1 MERGKPVYYCHGYL
15 VRKID
20 GRIYINFCNRER
32 MEFEEWVL
40 QAMLGI
46 EEAAKRRNGINAITT
61 GICWN

>member
-1 MERGKPVYYCHGYL
+1 
-15 VRKID
+15 
-20 GRIYINFCNRER
+20 

-46 EEAAKRRNGINAITT
+46 EEAAKRRNGRNGINAITT

>member
-1 MERGKPVYYCHGYL
+1 
-15 VRKID
+15 
-20 GRIYINFCNRER
+20 

-61 GICWN
+61 GICWNQVVCKRMARSQRILLKNY

>member
-1 MERGKPVYYCHGYL
+1 
-15 VRKID
+15 
-20 GRIYINFCNRER
+20 